1 MAENIEFTVEEGTN
15 NSRDVTVYALSTC
28 GFCKACLKFL
38 HDNDVAFK
46 YVYFDLL
53 DENVKDQLKENLKE
67 TFNERVMFPFVIF
80 DDKDVIVG
88 FKRERMKEM
97 LNIKEE

>member
-1 MAENIEFTVEEGTN
+1 MAENIEFTVKEGTN

-38 HDNDVAFK
+38 DDNKVAFK

-53 DENVKDQLKENLKE
+53 DPDVKDALKENLKQKY
-67 TFNERVMFPFVIF
+67 NERVMFPFVIF
-80 DDKDVIVG
+80 DEKEVVVG
-88 FKRERMKEM
+88 FKREKLKEM
-97 LNIKEE
+97 LNITTE